1 LIVQGSLITILTYK
15 VDKFITQR
23 PKRGVHSF
31 YICDMLNVG
40 LIGDIKLL
48 EPFTHKAQKNPEIH
62 ITGKS
67 SVGTQPK
74 PGSFRLQAPE
84 FNRIELIERS
94 DALFINRFSLLPFSL
109 LCEMVKKSKHFF
121 AASYPDLSP
130 GEINQ
135 LAKLAQEAK
144 TVIQVA
150 NPFYYMPAVQWMVK
164 NLKKPAYID
173 IQYFSS
179 AAPEKN
185 TLLQLLLML
194 KDMTG
199 TLPKKIGAVSFN
211 SAPANSIFQNVQLD
225 YGDGSI
231 INLNYGKSDN
241 SNRFEIKIYMNNL
254 FAGFDLINDNN
265 IINNLSVNLSE
276 FVKDDETD
284 SFLNAILQKRKV
296 ATDIESYSNA
306 LQSAAVIQER
316 LNRYTSH

>member
-1 LIVQGSLITILTYK
+1 
-15 VDKFITQR
+15 
-23 PKRGVHSF
+23 
-31 YICDMLNVG
+31 MLNVG
-40 LIGDIKLL
+40 LIGDIKVL
-48 EPFTHKAQKNPEIH
+48 EPFTKKAQENPEIH

-121 AASYPDLSP
+121 AASYPNLSP
-130 GEINQ
+130 AEISQ
-135 LAKLAQEAK
+135 LAKLAHEAK

-179 AAPEKN
+179 ENPEN
-185 TLLQLLLML
+185 HTLLQLLLML
-194 KDMTG
+194 KDITG

-211 SAPANSIFQNVQLD
+211 SRPANSIFHNVQLD
-225 YGDGSI
+225 YGDGSVI
-231 INLNYGKSDN
+231 CINFGKMDIS
-241 SNRFEIKIYMNNL
+241 SRFEIKVYMNNL
-254 FAGFDLINDNN
+254 FAELDLINEKHTV
-265 IINNLSVNLSE
+265 NNLPVNSFE
-276 FVKDDETD
+276 FIKADEID
-284 SFLNAILQKRKV
+284 SFLNAILQNRKV
-296 ATDIESYSNA
+296 ATDIETYSYA
-306 LQSAAVIQER
+306 LQSAALIQEK
-316 LNRYTSH
+316 LDRYTSH